1 MNAPM
6 DWALLV
12 DEEQLVPTPKDLS
25 NARAL
30 VAHPEMPIMAF
41 VNH

>member
-12 DEEQLVPTPKDLS
+12 DEEPLVPTPKDLS
-25 NARAL
+25 NVRVPLEPLGMLTVEFANL
-30 VAHPEMPIMAF
+30 
-41 VNH
+41 